1 MFTFFREVS
10 FFKHLKS
17 IKPQLFFL
25 QANHTVMHWAIENF
39 KSINPS
45 RPKPHIITTNIEHC
59 ATELPLKQWQKE
71 SKIDV
76 TFVPVNTST
85 GKVEVDK
92 IQECIRP
99 NTCLVTIMMANNE
112 TGVIQPIA
120 EIGQLCQNRDI
131 LFHTDAAQAF
141 GKIKVSIQDFPV
153 DYITIVGHK
162 FYGPRIGAIYH
173 KTGVPNTPPIFYGG
187 GQELGR
193 RSGTENTPMAI
204 GLGVAAELITLSKDF
219 QELLEKRELFIS
231 KLKEKLDLRIKV
243 NFENSDRLPN
253 TASICFVNL
262 DAGVIL
268 QKLEQCIEASRS
280 AACHSG
286 TGASNV
292 LIKSGLSL
300 DEANSTIRFSVGRN
314 TTFDDILKATYYIKN
329 VVDEI
334 N

>member
-1 MFTFFREVS
+1 
-10 FFKHLKS
+10 
-17 IKPQLFFL
+17 
-25 QANHTVMHWAIENF
+25 MHWAIENY
-39 KSINPS
+39 KLKNPS
-45 RPKPHIITTNIEHC
+45 GLKPHIITTNIEHC

-71 SKIDV
+71 GKIEV

-85 GKVEVDK
+85 GKVEVER

-99 NTCLVTIMMANNE
+99 NTCLVTVMMANNE
-112 TGVIQPIA
+112 TGVIQPVE
-120 EIGQLCQNRDI
+120 EIGRLCQTRNI

-141 GKIKVSIQDFPV
+141 GKIKVSVQDFPV

-173 KTGVPNTPPIFYGG
+173 KKGVPNTPPIFYGG

-193 RSGTENTPMAI
+193 RCGTENTPMAV
-204 GLGVAAELITLSKDF
+204 GLGVAAESISLPKDYR
-219 QELLEKRELFIS
+219 ELLEKRELFIS
-231 KLKEKLDLRIKV
+231 KLKEKLDFIKV
-243 NFENSDRLPN
+243 NFEKSARLPN

-314 TTFDDILKATYYIKN
+314 TTLNDIFKATDDIKN
-329 VVDEI
+329 AVDEI
-334 N
+334 KSM